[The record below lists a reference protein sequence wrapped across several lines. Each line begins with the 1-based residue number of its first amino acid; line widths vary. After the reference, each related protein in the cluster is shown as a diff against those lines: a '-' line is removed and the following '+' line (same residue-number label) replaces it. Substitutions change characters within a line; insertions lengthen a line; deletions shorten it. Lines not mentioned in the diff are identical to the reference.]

1 MEISDFRLTVL
12 GTRGSMATGGADVQV
27 FGGSTSCYMV
37 QAGKETIFLDAGSGL
52 LSAPS
57 AFPAPPVIL
66 LSHLHLDHLIGLGMF
81 PVLSRRG
88 EQASLYVPFCR
99 SGREAGALL
108 DRVFTPPFWPL
119 RLRELEA
126 TLRIHTFPE
135 RMQIGEVQVE
145 SIPGHHP
152 DGCMVLKLSYRGRS
166 LVYATDYEHE
176 QSHDEALAAFAK
188 GTDLLLYDAQFSS
201 EDYPRKKGFGHSTAE
216 KGLELMERAQ
226 ARRLLLIH
234 HDPHSTD
241 LILRQREAAL
251 GTDRA
256 SYARE
261 GETIE
266 L

>member
-1 MEISDFRLTVL
+1 MERSDFRLTVL
-12 GTRGSMATGGADVQV
+12 GARGSMATGGADFHE

-81 PVLSRRG
+81 PVLSRKG
-88 EQASLYVPFCR
+88 ERASLYVPFCKD
-99 SGREAGALL
+99 GQEAAVLL
-108 DRVFTPPFWPL
+108 DRVFSPPFWPL
-119 RLRELEA
+119 KLCELEA
-126 TLRIHTFPE
+126 TLQICSLPE
-135 RMQIGEVQVE
+135 HLQIGEVRVE
-145 SIPGHHP
+145 AIPGRHP
-152 DGCMVLKLSYRGRS
+152 DGCMVIKLCCRGRS

-176 QSHDEALAAFAK
+176 QSHDEVLASFAK
-188 GTDLLLYDAQFSS
+188 DTDLLLYDAQFSS
-201 EDYPRKKGFGHSTAE
+201 EAYPRKKGFGHSTAE
-216 KGLELMERAQ
+216 KGLELMQRAD

-241 LILRQREAAL
+241 LILRQREAEL

-261 GETIE
+261 GQVID